1 MLKSDDFEEFPIET
15 RKFEFFK
22 NENKKGSTFPTRVF
36 NNMQFQ
42 FHSSHAINN
51 FQLI

>member
-1 MLKSDDFEEFPIET
+1 MLKSGDFEEFPIET

>member
-22 NENKKGSTFPTRVF
+22 NENKKINISHPC
-36 NNMQFQ
+36 FQ
-42 FHSSHAINN
+42 
-51 FQLI
+51 

>member
-22 NENKKGSTFPTRVF
+22 NENKKDQHFPPVFSITCNFNFILPMLSTTF
-36 NNMQFQ
+36 N
-42 FHSSHAINN
+42 
-51 FQLI
+51 

>member
-15 RKFEFFK
+15 RKFGFFK
-22 NENKKGSTFPTRVF
+22 NENKKIPTFPTRVF
-36 NNMQFQ
+36 NNRKFQ
-42 FHSSHAINN
+42 FHSAHAINN